1 MSFLMYCIFETS
13 ASRPRREQ
21 SGVGGRPVAV
31 IGEGGLSAAV
41 SPARASDRT
50 PDIPRVLAYQRVIEA
65 FSRDQAVI
73 PMRYGALFP
82 EQTQVLRLL
91 REQRESYGDLLDK
104 LGDCVEM
111 GIRLLLNG
119 EQRGKSGK
127 EPGTGPPIVCAEPE
141 AENRKP
147 RAGRPQSLSQGRAFL
162 SERRAHYGREEK
174 ALNESER
181 FGEEISASLSGL
193 FREKKIEHSSP
204 EILSLHFLVPRTSVE
219 SFRQTFAGSVLP
231 AFPRTLISGPWPAY
245 NFVRTSEPLLPQL
258 MSM

>member
-13 ASRPRREQ
+13 ACRPRREL
-21 SGVGGRPVAV
+21 SGVGGLPVAV
-31 IGEGGLSAAV
+31 IGQGGLSAAI
-41 SPARASDRT
+41 SAARASDRT
-50 PDIPRVLAYQRVIEA
+50 PDIPRVLAYQGVIEA

-82 EQTQVLRLL
+82 EQTQILRLL
-91 REQRESYGDLLDK
+91 QEQRESYGDLLDE

-111 GIRLLLNG
+111 GIRLLLNDG
-119 EQRGKSGK
+119 QRGKSG
-127 EPGTGPPIVCAEPE
+127 EGTETGPQIVCAEPE
-141 AENRKP
+141 TENREP
-147 RAGRPQSLSQGRAFL
+147 RTGRPQSLSRGRAFL

-181 FGEEISASLSGL
+181 SGEEISASLSGL
-193 FREKKIEHSSP
+193 FRKKKIEHSSP
-204 EILSLHFLVPRTSVE
+204 EILSLHFLVPRVSVGA
-219 SFRQTFAGSVLP
+219 FRNVFAENILP
-231 AFPRTLISGPWPAY
+231 TFPRTLISGPWPAY